1 MVIKEILTLCVLMG
15 AIPVSCDIFHMLL
28 ISSHSI
34 SHCFGTCPHGAKTV
48 WADGWF
54 GAWMLRKGTG
64 STWLFK
70 KSHIGVWNSHQSLGY
85 KSLKRCLFVCLYVP
99 GAWVIRFLLVGVRR
113 RLVSVSESA
122 SGVLPGVCD
131 VGAPTSPGHLYH
143 GGRSD
148 HRASSQADLSW
159 GDGKERALG
168 PGPMDR
174 GVFVGHKEGVADH
187 WFPCTV
193 GVLKKRETHTW
204 S

>member
-1 MVIKEILTLCVLMG
+1 MTDRNALFGWTCGTLDMALMVIKEILTLCVLMG

-85 KSLKRCLFVCLYVP
+85 KSLKRCLFVCM
-99 GAWVIRFLLVGVRR
+99 
-113 RLVSVSESA
+113 
-122 SGVLPGVCD
+122 
-131 VGAPTSPGHLYH
+131 
-143 GGRSD
+143 
-148 HRASSQADLSW
+148 SQ
-159 GDGKERALG
+159 ELG
-168 PGPMDR
+168 
-174 GVFVGHKEGVADH
+174 
-187 WFPCTV
+187 
-193 GVLKKRETHTW
+193 
-204 S
+204 

>member
-1 MVIKEILTLCVLMG
+1 M
-15 AIPVSCDIFHMLL
+15 
-28 ISSHSI
+28 
-34 SHCFGTCPHGAKTV
+34 
-48 WADGWF
+48 
-54 GAWMLRKGTG
+54 
-64 STWLFK
+64 STWGQDRVGGWVVWSLDASK
-70 KSHIGVWNSHQSLGY
+70 GNGVYVAVQKVTHWCLEQSPVTRLQV
-85 KSLKRCLFVCLYVP
+85 SETVFVCLFVCPRSL
-99 GAWVIRFLLVGVRR
+99 GDSFLVGRSPTKVGVR
-113 RLVSVSESA
+113 VP
-122 SGVLPGVCD
+122 PGVCD